1 MIYLYAH
8 NFQDSSDI
16 SLWNCWIEGTSP
28 GERWAFLS
36 IAEKEKEAIDD
47 IISHDCGRIPTVF
60 CFCCFDCVD
69 SGRPKHQQPMAFR
82 RCELVW
88 AMMSSLYL
96 FGSDF
101 FLTNDFFFSCFL
113 CWLSVWCV
121 YRACNEC
128 ILRNRNLMNPSVF
141 RLPTCK
147 SPRCS

>member
-47 IISHDCGRIPTVF
+47 IISHDCGRIPTVA
-60 CFCCFDCVD
+60 
-69 SGRPKHQQPMAFR
+69 SGRPKHQQPMIFR
-82 RCELVW
+82 RCEFVW

-101 FLTNDFFFSCFL
+101 FLTNDFFFLVFSVDFL
-113 CWLSVWCV
+113 FGVCIGPVMNASSEIEIWWIHQFFVFQLV
-121 YRACNEC
+121 RA
-128 ILRNRNLMNPSVF
+128 RVAVRY
-141 RLPTCK
+141 
-147 SPRCS
+147 

>member
-47 IISHDCGRIPTVF
+47 IITHDCGRIPTVA
-60 CFCCFDCVD
+60 

-96 FGSDF
+96 FDSDF
-101 FLTNDFFFSCFL
+101 FLTNDFFFSFSLLTFCL
-113 CWLSVWCV
+113 VCV
-121 YRACNEC
+121 SG
-128 ILRNRNLMNPSVF
+128 L
-141 RLPTCK
+141 
-147 SPRCS
+147 